1 MENTV
6 SSVTARR
13 IKERSDKLLDTV
25 GLNEFNARKA
35 LEEDSSLKRRSLR
48 VSYDDNVDSNE
59 LTKWS
64 PIADE
69 ESGASLRVKQSRA
82 RLNELEEEMNSMAER
97 QAARERRAARLK
109 AMVAD
114 FDDDNDVAA
123 VQSVRISR
131 KERIVEEI

>member
-1 MENTV
+1 MESTV
-6 SSVTARR
+6 NNMTARR
-13 IKERSDKLLDTV
+13 IKERSDKILDSV

-48 VSYDDNVDSNE
+48 VTYDETVGNND
-59 LTKWS
+59 LTKWT

-109 AMVAD
+109 AIVAD
-114 FDDDNDVAA
+114 FDEDNDVAA

-131 KERIVEEI
+131 KERTVEEI